1 MVTAETAGQ
10 QSEEVLAAG
19 EAPLTGIGGMAA
31 HVVIEALPGETLDD
45 LLEYGRLMAHGIGS
59 AAVDNVGERRLRSR
73 INVVRRYKHKS
84 CRTVVGHARP

>member
-31 HVVIEALPGETLDD
+31 HVVIEALPETLDD
-45 LLEYGRLMAHGIGS
+45 LLEYGELMAHGIGS
-59 AAVDNVGERRLRSR
+59 HG
-73 INVVRRYKHKS
+73 
-84 CRTVVGHARP
+84 G